1 MKLLVAT
8 LLVAVAIGYL
18 AGGRVSNLGTLR
30 LRWAPLA
37 LIALILQVIDPPGSW
52 PLAMLIA
59 SFVLLSIFV
68 LANRRIAGFWLV
80 LVGVALNFAV
90 IGVNGGMPVSTQ
102 ALVASG
108 QTDTV
113 GQLTGHAER
122 SVKHHLAT
130 DGDTASY
137 LGDVIAIPPPM
148 GQAISLGD
156 IFTYGGVAV
165 VVVAGMRRRSA
176 IAPVLAEEAQ
186 RASG

>member
-1 MKLLVAT
+1 MKLLVAM

-18 AGGRVSNLGTLR
+18 AGGRVSNLANLH

-37 LIALILQVIDPPGSW
+37 LIALVLQVIDPPGSW
-52 PLAMLIA
+52 PLVLLIA

-68 LANRRIAGFWLV
+68 VANRRIAGFWLV

-108 QTDTV
+108 QTGTV

-130 DGDTASY
+130 DRDIALF

-148 GQAISLGD
+148 GQAVSLGD
-156 IFTYGGVAV
+156 IFTYGGVAIV
-165 VVVAGMRRRSA
+165 VVMGMRRRSDVV
-176 IAPVLAEEAQ
+176 PVVVEELQ
-186 RASG
+186 RAGG